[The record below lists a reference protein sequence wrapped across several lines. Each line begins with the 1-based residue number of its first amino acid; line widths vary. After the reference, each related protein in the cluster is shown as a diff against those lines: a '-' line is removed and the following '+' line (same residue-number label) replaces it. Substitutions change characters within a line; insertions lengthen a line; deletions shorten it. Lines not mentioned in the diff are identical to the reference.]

1 MPARKGLLAPQN
13 TFLDTI
19 ATRFDGTHSNFVL
32 GNAQV
37 ASSNSGKSGS
47 GVGGTGQ
54 RWPIV
59 YCSDGFCELTGWA
72 RAQIMQ
78 RGVACRF
85 LHGPETSEDGRR
97 QIDAALAAKAEL
109 KLEVIFYKKNGTPFW
124 CLLDIVPIKNE
135 KREVVLFLASHKDIT
150 HTKMAELQQICEFP
164 SSGSNGNADPEAPPA
179 NYGRRRS
186 RAVLYQL
193 SGHYNKQDHKMKR
206 TKLKLNNS
214 LLQPRSAAAPLPEY
228 KAAAAGEKSRL
239 VLRHY
244 GTFKAVWDWLM
255 LLATTYV
262 AVAVPYNASFVAS
275 DGRPSV
281 VSDVLVEALFI
292 IDIILNFRTT
302 YVSGKG
308 EVVSDGR
315 SIALHYVRGWFLV
328 DLLAALPFDLLYASD
343 LYGGE
348 ESGHGGRV
356 HLLKLTRLLRLAR
369 LLQRMDRHS
378 QHSAAILSLL
388 MLSFT
393 LLAHW
398 LACLWYVVAD
408 TERSKHKSDWD
419 LGWIHHMAD
428 RLKMNISSVTH
439 AESYITALYF
449 TCSSLTSVGFGNV
462 SPNTNSEKIFSICTM
477 LIGALMHAVVFGNV
491 TAIIQRMYSRRSLYQ
506 SKWRDLKD
514 FLALHAVPKEL
525 RQRMLDYFQATWALY
540 HGIDTHETLKE
551 FPEELRGDV
560 SMHLHREI
568 LSLPIFEGAPQG
580 CLKLLSLHIRSNFCA
595 PGEYLLH
602 KGDALHSL
610 YYICNGSM
618 EVVQDGMVVAI
629 LGKGDLVGCDIN
641 AYVGQ
646 FTGGSGGPDAN
657 AVVKSSCDVR
667 ALTYCDLKCVSVAG
681 LAEALRLYP
690 EFLAQFAADITH
702 DLTYNLREG
711 YEAEQE
717 WDTNGG
723 APSLTLPSI
732 SEEEDEDGDDKREG
746 SPSTPPTIVKTSPSL
761 LKSPKSKSSS
771 RGVGHHHHHR
781 RARRRSTEGE
791 EEKGH
796 GEGSGAGGLKP
807 PEGSQ
812 LVTSTLQEDVAL
824 LSQEVRSALQALHA
838 LAHSSNNCLHCSG
851 HFHGSH
857 RQRTPSPGSA
867 SAMGQPA
874 LSHPTLALLSPHTAE
889 EAPLRRCSSQPPNM
903 FLATS
908 GDEGQSRRTSETTSI
923 MQGAEYARLG
933 QSSPISAPVLT
944 GSAISLGAACSGL
957 QSGFQ
962 TFAQQPSQEK
972 HSQAQHSSGS
982 PNASLQA
989 SAKILV
995 ITSDSS
1001 TSLRNQMGDGI
1012 TTKPPVVRE
1021 GEESQGVM
1029 RMIPTPCSSPHPLLY
1044 KTETLSTSCG
1054 LWDARVEPTAC
1065 GTSTTDS
1072 SHAFPKSEVESDRIS
1087 HSNPPSISSSSSS
1100 IHSTAT
1106 VTHAQAQCEYAATC
1120 LPFTYPSFTSTTTW
1134 AKTSPSD
1141 VSRLASQPRV
1151 SPSLP
1156 LSLSTP
1162 TPLSSPLISHRQYS
1176 SVSPLH
1182 RHTSG
1187 SSEVQ
1192 SQPFVSSS
1200 QMFSSQMAEHR
1211 SSSRGTQVGT
1221 LGKQRKSL
1229 PLTHSRE
1236 SKPLS
1241 PPSKSLPQL
1250 ENYDKSSP
1258 KMGPSPIVTQGINQS
1273 SQSRQSGI
1281 LADSTKPLPNVSALP
1296 SNIGS
1301 PSGTPIM
1308 CQSYPNVHVPMHNSP
1323 QKLHHSCCDFLHEVS
1338 MPLISSSNVHPSSSK
1353 HTKSHSSSCL
1363 CLSHQIKSTR
1373 PQVSRDHC
1381 PSPLN
1386 KTPSLPSLSASS
1398 KTKMVHHQHT
1408 SPQNFP
1414 AERTQTS
1421 ACSSSHPFQGVAQT
1435 LPPPNNSSIL
1445 ANYSSSLSVIS
1456 QGPYSPNSVPNNAVQ
1471 QSSHHVMQQLPSPT
1485 HPFHDCSDTSTSLNS
1500 HPGTS
1505 DFATLAALEM
1515 GIQPLHPMNAP
1526 TPLPSMVSSASTQTE
1541 EDSWIPSFVL
1551 ANKQR
1556 ILRILGMNL
1565 PIKSKSRAGSGI
1577 SRSTSDPLHRSKS
1590 LSSPATLPAWSSLQ
1604 YQRDSNKSLQ
1614 PLISEEPVPRRSSAI
1629 QQSGKRSSLLEGQ
1642 EDASSSNVEMKKEKT

>member
-37 ASSNSGKSGS
+37 AAPSSAKAAAGGGS
-47 GVGGTGQ
+47 GGQ

-109 KLEVIFYKKNGTPFW
+109 KLEIIFYKKNGTPFW

-164 SSGSNGNADPEAPPA
+164 SSGGNGNADPEAPPA

-244 GTFKAVWDWLM
+244 GTFKAAWDWLM

-292 IDIILNFRTT
+292 LDIILNFRTT

-348 ESGHGGRV
+348 DSGHGGRV

-408 TERSKHKSDWD
+408 TERAKHKPDWD

-618 EVVQDGMVVAI
+618 EVVQEGMVVAI

-646 FTGGSGGPDAN
+646 FSGVAATTAEGKNTTTSGTNQTGSGPDAN

-667 ALTYCDLKCVSVAG
+667 ALTYCDLKCVSVSG

-690 EFLAQFAADITH
+690 EFLAQFASDITH

-732 SEEEDEDGDDKREG
+732 SEEEDEGTEDNRR
-746 SPSTPPTIVKTSPSL
+746 SPTVTPPPLVRSSPAAH
-761 LKSPKSKSSS
+761 LKSPKTKSPSTRAAEGVRHFEYGIGRVPARHKDASHSS
-771 RGVGHHHHHR
+771 DNSPRSGVGRHNR
-781 RARRRSTEGE
+781 RARRHSE
-791 EEKGH
+791 EDHDGREAD
-796 GEGSGAGGLKP
+796 SAATP
-807 PEGSQ
+807 PREQVKSECAPSA
-812 LVTSTLQEDVAL
+812 TTLQEDVAL
-824 LSQEVRSALQALHA
+824 LSQEVRSALQVLQA

-851 HFHGSH
+851 HIQ
-857 RQRTPSPGSA
+857 RQRTPSPGSGA

-874 LSHPTLALLSPHTAE
+874 LSHPTLNLLSPNTAA

-903 FLATS
+903 FLVTS
-908 GDEGQSRRTSETTSI
+908 GDEGHSRRTSETTSA
-923 MQGAEYARLG
+923 MPNGPDWAARIG
-933 QSSPISAPVLT
+933 QSTPPISVPVLA
-944 GSAISLGAACSGL
+944 GSATSLNAAASSQHAAS
-957 QSGFQ
+957 QSMKLCHHG
-962 TFAQQPSQEK
+962 TAI
-972 HSQAQHSSGS
+972 GS
-982 PNASLQA
+982 PTNSFHQPMLAN
-989 SAKILV
+989 ILV
-995 ITSDSS
+995 ITSESNANVNGKVGDSIVKRPLEGDKHDAS
-1001 TSLRNQMGDGI
+1001 GATVNPWDAEANLLTGRPLSSAADSHRLDGRFHAATSQ
-1012 TTKPPVVRE
+1012 PH
-1021 GEESQGVM
+1021 SSS
-1029 RMIPTPCSSPHPLLY
+1029 CSSP
-1044 KTETLSTSCG
+1044 TS
-1054 LWDARVEPTAC
+1054 
-1065 GTSTTDS
+1065 
-1072 SHAFPKSEVESDRIS
+1072 
-1087 HSNPPSISSSSSS
+1087 PS
-1100 IHSTAT
+1100 
-1106 VTHAQAQCEYAATC
+1106 YTC
-1120 LPFTYPSFTSTTTW
+1120 TTTW
-1134 AKTSPSD
+1134 ANSNTYPCD
-1141 VSRLASQPRV
+1141 VSRLASHPLCSPPLPPSIPSALVAHTPFPTASPRHQQTSQPSDTLHSDHRLA
-1151 SPSLP
+1151 SQRRSLP
-1156 LSLSTP
+1156 LSHQKSP
-1162 TPLSSPLISHRQYS
+1162 VPLSKSFPAPENHNRFSPKSNPQAF
-1176 SVSPLH
+1176 VNQ
-1182 RHTSG
+1182 TSYATRAD
-1187 SSEVQ
+1187 E
-1192 SQPFVSSS
+1192 
-1200 QMFSSQMAEHR
+1200 R
-1211 SSSRGTQVGT
+1211 
-1221 LGKQRKSL
+1221 L
-1229 PLTHSRE
+1229 PPRA
-1236 SKPLS
+1236 
-1241 PPSKSLPQL
+1241 PPSACLS
-1250 ENYDKSSP
+1250 
-1258 KMGPSPIVTQGINQS
+1258 
-1273 SQSRQSGI
+1273 
-1281 LADSTKPLPNVSALP
+1281 
-1296 SNIGS
+1296 
-1301 PSGTPIM
+1301 
-1308 CQSYPNVHVPMHNSP
+1308 NVHTDPSHSA
-1323 QKLHHSCCDFLHEVS
+1323 SCCDFAHAKNLQPRS
-1338 MPLISSSNVHPSSSK
+1338 PCAK
-1353 HTKSHSSSCL
+1353 HGKRHSSSCL
-1363 CLSHQIKSTR
+1363 SLASRQHKSPT
-1373 PQVSRDHC
+1373 PKS
-1381 PSPLN
+1381 SKGPLN
-1386 KTPSLPSLSASS
+1386 KTPSLPTLSASHAKLLHPTAS
-1398 KTKMVHHQHT
+1398 CDHLA
-1408 SPQNFP
+1408 SESSNNPQGLGY
-1414 AERTQTS
+1414 T
-1421 ACSSSHPFQGVAQT
+1421 
-1435 LPPPNNSSIL
+1435 SIL
-1445 ANYSSSLSVIS
+1445 ANYSSSLSVMS
-1456 QGPYSPNSVPNNAVQ
+1456 QKSPPPSVPNNAAEQPWETPHLSSPNRDSHRHPSEWTAPLDVQ
-1471 QSSHHVMQQLPSPT
+1471 PAAIAPYQ
-1485 HPFHDCSDTSTSLNS
+1485 CITST
-1500 HPGTS
+1500 
-1505 DFATLAALEM
+1505 
-1515 GIQPLHPMNAP
+1515 
-1526 TPLPSMVSSASTQTE
+1526 ASTQTE
-1541 EDSWIPSFVL
+1541 EDSWIPSFVV
-1551 ANKQR
+1551 ANKHR
-1556 ILRILGMNL
+1556 ILKILGMSL
-1565 PIKSKSRAGSGI
+1565 PSKTKTRSRPAM
-1577 SRSTSDPLHRSKS
+1577 SRSTSDPVHRSKS
-1590 LSSPATLPAWSSLQ
+1590 LSSPANLPAWTSLQ
-1604 YQRDSNKSLQ
+1604 WQRDKDLNQ
-1614 PLISEEPVPRRSSAI
+1614 PLISEEADQTWAM
-1629 QQSGKRSSLLEGQ
+1629 QQSWRRTSMPMGQ
-1642 EDASSSNVEMKKEKT
+1642 ASSSTVENNKDKT